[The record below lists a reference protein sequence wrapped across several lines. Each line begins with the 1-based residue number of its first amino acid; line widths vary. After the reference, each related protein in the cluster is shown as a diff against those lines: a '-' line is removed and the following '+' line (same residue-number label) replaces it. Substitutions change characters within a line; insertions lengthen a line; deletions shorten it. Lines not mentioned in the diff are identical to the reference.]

1 MDIFGAILGFAGYV
15 SIRHVLVLNL
25 LGWTIKCLL
34 RHRGWD
40 NWTDVI
46 PVILGIS
53 GIAIAAF
60 DDGTY
65 QGNFIV
71 YGLANA
77 GLAWMLHRMV
87 KPLPQVVKRVTNR
100 NGQNASGDQ

>member
-1 MDIFGAILGFAGYV
+1 MDILTSIIGFAGYV

-34 RHRGWD
+34 NHKGWS
-40 NWTDVI
+40 NWTDII

-53 GIAIAAF
+53 GIWMAF
-60 DDGTY
+60 IDTGTY
-65 QGNFIV
+65 QGNFII

-87 KPLPQVVKRVTNR
+87 KPIPGAVKRLKK
-100 NGQNASGDQ
+100 